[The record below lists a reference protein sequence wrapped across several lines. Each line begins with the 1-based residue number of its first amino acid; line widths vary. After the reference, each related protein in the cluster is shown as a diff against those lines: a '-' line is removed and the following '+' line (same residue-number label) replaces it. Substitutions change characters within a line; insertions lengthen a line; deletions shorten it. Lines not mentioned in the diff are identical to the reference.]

1 MGLRPTN
8 RFENNLNGMGKKA
21 DEKIRKS
28 LLKKSSND
36 RMFFDNLLLLI
47 WCECRRPI
55 AERREEEREW
65 WKDVELCCYSSAR
78 RGGMARNDA
87 LDVGDDIYVNTALRK
102 LNRRE
107 LAAVQEFIDTHEWQT
122 VAEAKMQIAADLLN
136 DCCATALNVI

>member
-1 MGLRPTN
+1 MGTTVK
-8 RFENNLNGMGKKA
+8 EC
-21 DEKIRKS
+21 IRKS

-47 WCECRRPI
+47 WCECRRSI

-78 RGGMARNDA
+78 RGGMAKHDA
-87 LDVGDDIYVNTALRK
+87 WDTGDGVYVTTA
-102 LNRRE
+102 RRRLSE
-107 LAAVQEFIDTHEWQT
+107 REIEAVQEFIDTHEWQT

-136 DCCATALNVI
+136 DCCATALNVIVERG

>member
-1 MGLRPTN
+1 MGTTVK
-8 RFENNLNGMGKKA
+8 EC
-21 DEKIRKS
+21 IRKS

-78 RGGMARNDA
+78 RGGTAKHDAWDTGDGVYVTTAR
-87 LDVGDDIYVNTALRK
+87 RK

-136 DCCATALNVI
+136 DCCATALNVIVERG

>member
-1 MGLRPTN
+1 MGTTVK
-8 RFENNLNGMGKKA
+8 EC
-21 DEKIRKS
+21 IRKS

-47 WCECRRPI
+47 WCECRRRI

-78 RGGMARNDA
+78 RGGTAKHDAWDTGDGVYVTTAR
-87 LDVGDDIYVNTALRK
+87 
-102 LNRRE
+102 RRLSE
-107 LAAVQEFIDTHEWQT
+107 REIEAVQEFIDTHEWQT

>member
-1 MGLRPTN
+1 MGTTVK
-8 RFENNLNGMGKKA
+8 EC
-21 DEKIRKS
+21 IRKS

-78 RGGMARNDA
+78 RGGTAKHDAWDTGDGVYVTTAR
-87 LDVGDDIYVNTALRK
+87 
-102 LNRRE
+102 RRLSE
-107 LAAVQEFIDTHEWQT
+107 REIEAVQEFIDKHEWQT

>member
-1 MGLRPTN
+1 MGTTVK
-8 RFENNLNGMGKKA
+8 EC
-21 DEKIRKS
+21 IRKS

-78 RGGMARNDA
+78 RGGTAKHDAWDTGDGVYVTTAR
-87 LDVGDDIYVNTALRK
+87 RK

-107 LAAVQEFIDTHEWQT
+107 LAAVQEFIDAHEWQT

>member
-1 MGLRPTN
+1 MGTTVK
-8 RFENNLNGMGKKA
+8 EC
-21 DEKIRKS
+21 IRKS

-87 LDVGDDIYVNTALRK
+87 WDTGDGVYVTTA
-102 LNRRE
+102 RRRLSE
-107 LAAVQEFIDTHEWQT
+107 REIEAVQEFIDTHEWQT

>member
-1 MGLRPTN
+1 MGTTVK
-8 RFENNLNGMGKKA
+8 EC
-21 DEKIRKS
+21 IRKS

-78 RGGMARNDA
+78 RGGTAKHDAWDTGDGVYVTTAR
-87 LDVGDDIYVNTALRK
+87 
-102 LNRRE
+102 RRLSE
-107 LAAVQEFIDTHEWQT
+107 REIEAVQEFIDTHEWTT
-122 VAEAKMQIAADLLN
+122 VTEAKMQIAADLLN

>member
-1 MGLRPTN
+1 MGTTVK
-8 RFENNLNGMGKKA
+8 EC
-21 DEKIRKS
+21 IRKS

-47 WCECRRPI
+47 WCECRRRI
-55 AERREEEREW
+55 AERREAEREW

-78 RGGMARNDA
+78 RGGTAKHDAWDTGDGVYVTTAR
-87 LDVGDDIYVNTALRK
+87 
-102 LNRRE
+102 RRLSE
-107 LAAVQEFIDTHEWQT
+107 REIEAVQEFIDTHEWQT

>member
-1 MGLRPTN
+1 MGTTVK
-8 RFENNLNGMGKKA
+8 EC
-21 DEKIRKS
+21 IRKS

-78 RGGMARNDA
+78 RGGTAKHDAWDTGDGVYVTTAR
-87 LDVGDDIYVNTALRK
+87 
-102 LNRRE
+102 RRLSE
-107 LAAVQEFIDTHEWQT
+107 REIEAVQEFIDTHEWQT

-136 DCCATALNVI
+136 DCCATTLNVI

>member
-1 MGLRPTN
+1 MGTTVK
-8 RFENNLNGMGKKA
+8 EC
-21 DEKIRKS
+21 IRKS

-78 RGGMARNDA
+78 RGGTAKHDAWDTGDGVYVTTAR
-87 LDVGDDIYVNTALRK
+87 RK

>member
-1 MGLRPTN
+1 MGTTVK
-8 RFENNLNGMGKKA
+8 EC
-21 DEKIRKS
+21 IRKS

-78 RGGMARNDA
+78 RGGMAKHDA
-87 LDVGDDIYVNTALRK
+87 WDTGDGVYVTTA
-102 LNRRE
+102 RRRLSE
-107 LAAVQEFIDTHEWQT
+107 REIEAVQEFIDTHEWQT

-136 DCCATALNVI
+136 DCCATALNVIVERG

>member
-1 MGLRPTN
+1 MGTTVK
-8 RFENNLNGMGKKA
+8 EC
-21 DEKIRKS
+21 IRKS

-78 RGGMARNDA
+78 RGGTAKHDAWDTGDGVYVTTAR
-87 LDVGDDIYVNTALRK
+87 
-102 LNRRE
+102 RRLSE
-107 LAAVQEFIDTHEWQT
+107 REIEAVQEFIDTHEWTT
-122 VAEAKMQIAADLLN
+122 VTEAKMQIAADLLD
-136 DCCATALNVI
+136 DCCATALNVIVERG

>member
-1 MGLRPTN
+1 MGTTVK
-8 RFENNLNGMGKKA
+8 EC
-21 DEKIRKS
+21 IRKS

-78 RGGMARNDA
+78 RGGTAKHDAWDTGDGVYVTTAR
-87 LDVGDDIYVNTALRK
+87 
-102 LNRRE
+102 RRLSE
-107 LAAVQEFIDTHEWQT
+107 REIEAVQEFIDTHEWQT

>member
-1 MGLRPTN
+1 
-8 RFENNLNGMGKKA
+8 MGKKA

-28 LLKKSSND
+28 LLRKSRND
-36 RMFFDNLLLLI
+36 REFFDNLQLLI

-78 RGGMARNDA
+78 RGGMAKHDA
-87 LDVGDDIYVNTALRK
+87 WDTGDGVYVTTA
-102 LNRRE
+102 RRRLSE
-107 LAAVQEFIDTHEWQT
+107 REIEAVQEFIDTHEWQT